1 MAIYPAYP
9 NSEIYILKNI
19 PITNEDKV
27 NFYGKSAQYQA
38 GYFLGAEY
46 KTPDKFLRNK
56 EKIDSIDIS
65 AMLKYY
71 PNCVYVGLKYSV
83 IKSNYIEIPIN
94 IYNLQSGNYLV
105 FRNNIKPYV
114 TDVEPNSDSVDISH
128 TENIFNDIY
137 QSGETKP
144 PILDWAS
151 TDFIY
156 AFITNLEY
164 INANATRI
172 YFAVDKFTTYCR
184 DIQYK
189 ECLIEREH
197 DNKNNDFYYDYINE
211 DFQYEADEKSYDIIN
226 MNSNMNIS
234 LVVCTGSISAKYFP
248 KNTEIAGAANEFSN
262 KVYTNVLGVPTNYAL
277 YPVYTSNIT
286 QFFTNAASTGN
297 GDLIKCVVALPTN
310 ILDYLN
316 FNENITTLA
325 YENGQARTVYYN
337 ENPAGYKSGN
347 FVSRELVVSEEDHTL
362 KPYKYI
368 TGVSNKDEVVKTIQF
383 DMPTGDKKI
392 RNNKTLSYIKC
403 GIYGNDALT
412 YKTHWLTSNSITFG
426 IKVTNIIPNITYSI
440 YIKDGDG
447 INNLSLITNYS
458 TSINGIQFQYN
469 YDTYLQNLANETAN
483 INAKKEIAQNN
494 QAKNAI
500 LTAASIFAALVATA
514 TPSITAKIASY
525 TSVAASSAN
534 LIYGAE
540 NDEAKIES
548 LISNTG
554 ADSAITSSSLPWNDK
569 FILNT
574 LGIYLNVSYP
584 NHTYITM
591 IDDYFSAYGY
601 KTNRFGKPRF
611 ITGAIGNR
619 KYYNYI
625 KTTNCNYILNR
636 PFEDINE
643 IRQLFNNGVRMWTPK
658 EYTDFANGNIGFGG
672 NITVNTDNP
681 NA

>member
-1 MAIYPAYP
+1 MAIYPVYP

-27 NFYGKSAQYQA
+27 NFYGKSPQFQV

-46 KTPDKFLRNK
+46 KAPNNFLRDK
-56 EKIDSIDIS
+56 EKLDSIDIS

-128 TENIFNDIY
+128 KDSVFNDMY
-137 QSGETKP
+137 RSGETKP

-164 INANATRI
+164 INANATRV

-197 DNKNNDFYYDYINE
+197 DDEGKQFYYDFVNE
-211 DFQYEADEKSYDIIN
+211 DFQYDVDEKTYEIYKFTMST
-226 MNSNMNIS
+226 IS
-234 LVVCTGSISAKYFP
+234 LIICEGDISKKYFP
-248 KNTEIAGAANEFSN
+248 KDTSSIGAASEYSN
-262 KVYTNVLGVPTNYAL
+262 KVSCSIFGVPSSYAI
-277 YPVYTSNIT
+277 YPVLNDNIST
-286 QFFTNAASTGN
+286 FLTHASEVGNA
-297 GDLIKCVVALPTN
+297 DLIKAIVGVPYGYNDFISDISDELSS
-310 ILDYLN
+310 
-316 FNENITTLA
+316 
-325 YENGQARTVYYN
+325 NGVPRKLKYDNTDN
-337 ENPAGYKSGN
+337 N
-347 FVSRELVVSEEDHTL
+347 FVVRKLVNVLETNDL
-362 KPYKYI
+362 PYKYLSSI
-368 TGVSNKDEVVKTIQF
+368 TAKTLTKTITF
-383 DMPTGDKKI
+383 SLPTGNKPI
-392 RNNKTLSYIKC
+392 RNNKTLSYINI
-403 GIYGNDALT
+403 GIYGNDTIT
-412 YKTHWLTSNSITFG
+412 YKTHWLKSN
-426 IKVTNIIPNITYSI
+426 KVTFKFIPTQIVPAFNIAI
-440 YIKDGDG
+440 YIQDGDG
-447 INNLSLITNYS
+447 IDELTLLTNY
-458 TSINGIQFQYN
+458 TVSIDLMQYQFS
-469 YDTYLQNLANETAN
+469 YDTYLQNLANETVN
-483 INAKKEIAQNN
+483 INTKKYIQSSNYI
-494 QAKNAI
+494 KAI
-500 LTAASIFAALVATA
+500 LTSAIILGSIAAAPVSAGASLGLGLSAVGTMAAGSFNYA
-514 TPSITAKIASY
+514 
-525 TSVAASSAN
+525 
-534 LIYGAE
+534 
-540 NDEAKIES
+540 NDEEKIKNS
-548 LISNTG
+548 IAQTG
-554 ADSAITSSSLPWNDK
+554 ADKTITSSSLPWNTK
-569 FILNT
+569 YT
-574 LGIYLNVSYP
+574 LGCLGFYLTVSYP

-611 ITGAIGNR
+611 ITGANGNR

-643 IRQLFNNGVRMWTPK
+643 IRQLFNNGVRMWTPYN
-658 EYTDFANGNIGFGG
+658 YTDFAEGRICFGDKV
-672 NITVNTDNP
+672 TVNTNNP

>member
-27 NFYGKSAQYQA
+27 NFYGKSPQYQA

-56 EKIDSIDIS
+56 EKLDSIDIS

-114 TDVEPNSDSVDISH
+114 TDVEPDSDNVDISH
-128 TENIFNDIY
+128 SENVFNGMY

-156 AFITNLEY
+156 AFITNFEY
-164 INANATRI
+164 INANATRV

-197 DNKNNDFYYDYINE
+197 DNAGHQFYYDFVNE
-211 DFQYEADEKSYDIIN
+211 DFQYEVDEKTYEIQKFTMSNTVFIVCEGDI
-226 MNSNMNIS
+226 SK
-234 LVVCTGSISAKYFP
+234 KYFP
-248 KNTEIAGAANEFSN
+248 KDTSSIGAASEYSN
-262 KVYTNVLGVPTNYAL
+262 KAQCNILGVESTYAI
-277 YPVYTSNIT
+277 YPLRINDVSKFLTH
-286 QFFTNAASTGN
+286 ASEVGN
-297 GDLIKCVVALPTN
+297 SDLIKAIIPLPSNYTQYFDNYSKIELENSYDRRLKYDDTNKYFVVRKLIA
-310 ILDYLN
+310 I
-316 FNENITTLA
+316 ENDT
-325 YENGQARTVYYN
+325 E
-337 ENPAGYKSGN
+337 
-347 FVSRELVVSEEDHTL
+347 F
-362 KPYKYI
+362 PYKYI
-368 TGVSNKDEVVKTIQF
+368 SSITSKNVEKTITF
-383 DMPTGDKKI
+383 DLPSGDKTVQ
-392 RNNKTLSYIKC
+392 NNKTKSYIKI
-403 GIYGNDALT
+403 GIYGNDT
-412 YKTHWLTSNSITFG
+412 VSYKTHWLTSNSITFVL
-426 IKVTNIIPNITYSI
+426 KVTQIIPTIGISL
-440 YIKDGDG
+440 YIKSGDG

-458 TSINGIQFQYN
+458 TSINLLQYQFSYEN
-469 YDTYLQNLANETAN
+469 YLQTL
-483 INAKKEIAQNN
+483 
-494 QAKNAI
+494 
-500 LTAASIFAALVATA
+500 S
-514 TPSITAKIASY
+514 
-525 TSVAASSAN
+525 
-534 LIYGAE
+534 
-540 NDEAKIES
+540 NDEASINSKKAIQVNNLIKS
-548 LISNTG
+548 LLIGTIGLGSIVLTPMTAGASIGVGIAAAGSFISSGVNYANDNERIQSQIANTG
-554 ADSAITSSSLPWNDK
+554 ADSSIISTSLPWNNRY
-569 FILNT
+569 ILDV
-574 LGIYLNVSYP
+574 LGLYLTISYP

-591 IDDYFSAYGY
+591 IDNYFSAYGY

-611 ITGAIGNR
+611 ITGATGNR
-619 KYYNYI
+619 KLYNYI

-643 IRQLFNNGVRMWTPK
+643 IRQLFNNGVRMWTPYD
-658 EYTDFANGNIGFGG
+658 YTDFAQGKICFGDKV
-672 NITVNTDNP
+672 TVNTNNP

>member
-27 NFYGKSAQYQA
+27 NFYGKSPQFQV

-46 KTPDKFLRNK
+46 KAPNNFLRDK

-128 TENIFNDIY
+128 KDSVFNDIY
-137 QSGETKP
+137 RSGETKP

-156 AFITNLEY
+156 AFITNFEY
-164 INANATRI
+164 INANATRV

-197 DNKNNDFYYDYINE
+197 DDENHQFYYDFINE
-211 DFQYEADEKSYDIIN
+211 DFQYESDEHTYK
-226 MNSNMNIS
+226 IS
-234 LVVCTGSISAKYFP
+234 DYSMSEIVLIVCEGNVNKKYFP
-248 KNTEIAGAANEFSN
+248 RDTSSIGAATEYSDKTQCVIFGIPSS
-262 KVYTNVLGVPTNYAL
+262 YGI
-277 YPVYTSNIT
+277 YPIYKKDIKTFLTHISEVG
-286 QFFTNAASTGN
+286 NA
-297 GDLIKCVVALPTN
+297 DLIKAIIPLPFGFNRYMNGNVEISDLALANQTDRKLDYVTEEHFIVRKLVSLGTSKAELPYKNLTEITANTFEYSVTFDLPT
-310 ILDYLN
+310 
-316 FNENITTLA
+316 
-325 YENGQARTVYYN
+325 
-337 ENPAGYKSGN
+337 GN
-347 FVSRELVVSEEDHTL
+347 
-362 KPYKYI
+362 KP
-368 TGVSNKDEVVKTIQF
+368 
-383 DMPTGDKKI
+383 I
-392 RNNKTLSYIKC
+392 RNNKTLSYITI
-403 GIYGNDALT
+403 GIYGNDTIT
-412 YKTHWLTSNSITFG
+412 YKTHWLKSNKITFVMKP
-426 IKVTNIIPNITYSI
+426 IQLIPSLNLAI

-447 INNLSLITNYS
+447 INDLSLITNYT
-458 TSINGIQFQYN
+458 TSIDLMQYQFS
-469 YDTYLQNLANETAN
+469 YDTFIQNLANETVN
-483 INAKKEIAQNN
+483 INTKKYIQSSNYI
-494 QAKNAI
+494 KSI
-500 LTAASIFAALVATA
+500 LTSAIILG
-514 TPSITAKIASY
+514 
-525 TSVAASSAN
+525 SVAATPISA
-534 LIYGAE
+534 GASLGLGLSAVGTMTAGSFNYN
-540 NDEAKIES
+540 NDEEKIKNS
-548 LISNTG
+548 IAQTG
-554 ADSAITSSSLPWNDK
+554 ADKSITTSSLPWNTK
-569 FILNT
+569 YV
-574 LGIYLNVSYP
+574 LGCLGFYLTVSYP

-601 KTNRFGKPRF
+601 KTNRIGKPRF
-611 ITGAIGNR
+611 ITGATGNR
-619 KYYNYI
+619 KLYNYI

-643 IRQLFNNGVRMWTPK
+643 IRQLFNNGVRMWTPHN
-658 EYTDFANGNIGFGG
+658 YTDFAEGRICFGDKV
-672 NITVNTDNP
+672 TVNTNNP

>member
-27 NFYGKSAQYQA
+27 NFYGKSAEFQV

-56 EKIDSIDIS
+56 EKLDSIDIS

-114 TDVEPNSDSVDISH
+114 TDVEPDSDSVDISH
-128 TENIFNDIY
+128 SENVFNDIY
-137 QSGETKP
+137 RSGETKP

-151 TDFIY
+151 TDFVY

-164 INANATRI
+164 INANATRV

-197 DNKNNDFYYDYINE
+197 DDENHQFYYDFINE
-211 DFQYEADEKSYDIIN
+211 DFQYESDEHTYKIADYTMSEIVLI
-226 MNSNMNIS
+226 
-234 LVVCTGSISAKYFP
+234 VCEGNVNKKYFP
-248 KNTEIAGAANEFSN
+248 RDTASIGAATEYSEKTQCVIFGIPSS
-262 KVYTNVLGVPTNYAL
+262 YGI
-277 YPVYTSNIT
+277 YPIYKKDIKTFLTHISEVG
-286 QFFTNAASTGN
+286 NA
-297 GDLIKCVVALPTN
+297 DLIKAIIPLPFGSNRYMNGNVEISDLALANQTDRKLDYVTEEHFIVRKLVSLGTSNAELPYKNLTEITANTFEYSVTFDLPT
-310 ILDYLN
+310 
-316 FNENITTLA
+316 
-325 YENGQARTVYYN
+325 
-337 ENPAGYKSGN
+337 GN
-347 FVSRELVVSEEDHTL
+347 
-362 KPYKYI
+362 K
-368 TGVSNKDEVVKTIQF
+368 Q
-383 DMPTGDKKI
+383 I
-392 RNNKTLSYIKC
+392 RNNKTLSYISI
-403 GIYGNDALT
+403 GIYGNDTIT
-412 YKTHWLTSNSITFG
+412 YKTHWLKSNKITFVMKP
-426 IKVTNIIPNITYSI
+426 IQLIPSLNLAI

-447 INNLSLITNYS
+447 INDLSLITNYT
-458 TSINGIQFQYN
+458 TSIDLMQYQFS
-469 YDTYLQNLANETAN
+469 YDTFIQNLANETVN
-483 INAKKEIAQNN
+483 INTKKYIQSSNFI
-494 QAKNAI
+494 KSI
-500 LTAASIFAALVATA
+500 LTSAIILG
-514 TPSITAKIASY
+514 
-525 TSVAASSAN
+525 SVAAAPISA
-534 LIYGAE
+534 GASLGLGLSAVGTMTAGSFNYA
-540 NDEAKIES
+540 NDEEKIKNS
-548 LISNTG
+548 IAQTG
-554 ADSAITSSSLPWNDK
+554 ADKSITTSSLPWNTK
-569 FILNT
+569 YV
-574 LGIYLNVSYP
+574 LGCLGFYLTVSYP

-601 KTNRFGKPRF
+601 KTNRIGKPRF
-611 ITGAIGNR
+611 ITKALGNR
-619 KYYNYI
+619 KLYNYI

-643 IRQLFNNGVRMWTPK
+643 IRQLFNNGVRMWTPYN
-658 EYTDFANGNIGFGG
+658 YTDFAEGRICFGDKV
-672 NITVNTDNP
+672 TVNTNNP